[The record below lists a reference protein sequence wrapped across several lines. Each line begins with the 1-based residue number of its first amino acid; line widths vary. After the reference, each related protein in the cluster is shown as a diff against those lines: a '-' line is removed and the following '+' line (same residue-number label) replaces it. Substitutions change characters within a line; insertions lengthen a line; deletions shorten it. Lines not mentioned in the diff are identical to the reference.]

1 MKMRKLHLLLAT
13 GATIAAFGVGGATLA
28 LLTDQAGPS
37 SQEFVAGTL
46 RLDGRRGGGDTVPGP
61 MFYLGG
67 DQGLNPTGEWAP
79 GDTQVR
85 WFEIQNV
92 GTLAARMTKISATMP
107 EDADK
112 TLAEQLYVRVT
123 DEYGLEVAAGK
134 LSAFLDEEGE
144 PFRGPA
150 IELDP
155 GDILTLTFEVSLPL
169 GTTDEFQGLSASSV
183 TFSVS
188 AEQVRNNP

>member
-1 MKMRKLHLLLAT
+1 MKRQILWLAT
-13 GATIAAFGVGGATLA
+13 GVTIAVFGVGGATFA
-28 LLTDQAGPS
+28 LLSDQSAPASGD
-37 SQEFVAGTL
+37 FVAGTL
-46 RLDGRRGGGDTVPGP
+46 RLDGRRGGGDTAEGP

-79 GDTQVR
+79 GDSQKR

-92 GTLAARMTKISATMP
+92 GTLAARMTNISASMP
-107 EDADK
+107 DDADA
-112 TLAEQLYVRVT
+112 TLVEQLYVRVT
-123 DEYGLEVAAGK
+123 DEFGFEVAAGP
-134 LSAFLDEEGE
+134 LNEFLAPGGK
-144 PFRGPA
+144 PFAGPA

-169 GTTDEFQGLSASSV
+169 DTNNDFQATSAESV

>member
-1 MKMRKLHLLLAT
+1 
-13 GATIAAFGVGGATLA
+13 
-28 LLTDQAGPS
+28 
-37 SQEFVAGTL
+37 
-46 RLDGRRGGGDTVPGP
+46 

-79 GDTQVR
+79 GDSQNR

-92 GTLAARMTKISATMP
+92 GTLAARMTKISASMP
-107 EDADK
+107 EDADA
-112 TLAEQLYVRVT
+112 TLVEQLYVRVT
-123 DEYGLEVAAGK
+123 DEYGLEVAAGT
-134 LSAFLDEEGE
+134 LNEFLDEGGK

-169 GTTDEFQGLSASSV
+169 GTNNDFQGLSA
-183 TFSVS
+183 
-188 AEQVRNNP
+188 

>member
-13 GATIAAFGVGGATLA
+13 AATIAAFGVGGATLA

-37 SQEFVAGTL
+37 SHEFVAGTL

-67 DQGLNPTGEWAP
+67 GQGLNPTGEWAP

-92 GTLAARMTKISATMP
+92 GTLAARMTKISATMS
-107 EDADK
+107 EGADT
-112 TLAEQLYVRVT
+112 TLAEQLFVRVT
-123 DEYGLEVAAGK
+123 DEYGLEVAAGR
-134 LSAFLDEEGE
+134 LSDFLDEEGE

-150 IELDP
+150 IELEP

-169 GTTDEFQGLSASSV
+169 GTTNAFQGLTAESV